1 MKALILAA
9 GFGKRLRPLTDTMPK
24 SMVPVNGTPLLV
36 NALNCLTACGIEEIG
51 IVVGHMADYI
61 RSAIGDA
68 WQGVPVRYFE
78 NKEYLTTNNIYS
90 LYQAADFCDSDM
102 LLLECDLIY
111 KKTMLEKLLAGQ
123 GECSILVSPFDP
135 ATMDGSVIE
144 VVEGDTAR
152 ALILGK
158 WQEDGFDY
166 THMRKTV
173 NLYRFEKGFVQKKF
187 IPLVRWYV
195 ANMGVNS
202 YYEKVLGSLL
212 YYRECDARIVEV
224 PASMWC
230 EIDDAED
237 LKRAERHF
245 AQPAE

>member
-9 GFGKRLRPLTDTMPK
+9 GFGKRLRPITDTMPK

-36 NALNCLTACGIEEIG
+36 NALNCLAACGIKEVG

-61 RSAIGDA
+61 KNAIGDS
-68 WQGVPVRYFE
+68 WLGMPVTYFE
-78 NKEYLTTNNIYS
+78 NPDYLTTNNVYS
-90 LYQAADFCDSDM
+90 LYKAADFCDSDM
-102 LLLECDLIY
+102 LMLECDLIY
-111 KKTMLEKLLAGQ
+111 HKEMIEKLMAGE

-135 ATMDGSVIE
+135 DTMDGSVIE
-144 VVEGDTAR
+144 VVEGDKAR
-152 ALILGK
+152 GLILGK
-158 WQEDGFDY
+158 WQQEGFDY
-166 THMRKTV
+166 TNMRKTV
-173 NLYRFEKGFVQKKF
+173 NLYRFEGGFMRNKF
-187 IPLVRWYV
+187 MPQVRWYI

-212 YYRECDARIVEV
+212 YYRECDARVVEV

-237 LKRAERHF
+237 LKRAEAF
-245 AQPAE
+245 FKEN